1 MAIKIKTSSGIQT
14 LGGIAP
20 PPSPP
25 VVEPVIVNP
34 ISPQPEPVQS
44 IAPPTLMEALSK
56 GVPEAEAKI
65 TATVEVHPWD
75 IDETYTILN
84 ALDDYTKNKFPGQ
97 TLKLVHRHTVGCT
110 YVVKAYESATGR
122 AQLEGGFKGGLLKPV
137 ITERE
142 VPIYYPVWS

>member
-1 MAIKIKTSSGIQT
+1 MAIKIKTATGVQT
-14 LGGIAP
+14 LGATPVP
-20 PPSPP
+20 PPLP
-25 VVEPVIVNP
+25 VSETVAPEA
-34 ISPQPEPVQS
+34 QAPEPVQS

-65 TATVEVHPWD
+65 TATVEMHPWD
-75 IDETYTILN
+75 IDETYTILH
-84 ALDDYTKNKFPGQ
+84 ALEDFVKNKFPGQ
-97 TLKLVHRHTVGCT
+97 LLKLVHRHTVGCT